1 MGELQGKAIIVT
13 GAGGGIGGATAR
25 LLAQLGA
32 RVVVNDTDAASAEKT
47 VAGITAAGG
56 SAVPHVADVADW
68 DEAESLVARCRDSF
82 GRLDGL
88 VNMAGAFVM
97 GRLDAFTKD
106 TLKTLLAAN
115 VLSTANCAAHALK
128 VMQAQGSGSI
138 INVISG
144 AHMGL
149 PAMSAYGACKGAV
162 ASLTYSWANEL
173 AGSGIRVN
181 AVSPMASGT
190 RMAEIGNAFLRSK
203 GITPPVSNISA
214 ESNAPVFAY
223 LLSDAAAGINGQVV
237 RIEGE
242 QLSLVAHPAVML
254 PVLER
259 AGGWTFETVRQA
271 FTDQLSS
278 RQAPLGI
285 TGVNISGY
293 GPPSRM
299 WADAD
304 KSASA

>member
-25 LLAQLGA
+25 LLAELGA
-32 RVVVNDTDAASAEKT
+32 SVVANDTDAAAAKKT

-56 SAVPHVADVADW
+56 SAISHIADVADW
-68 DEAESLVARCRDSF
+68 DEAERLVARCRDSF
-82 GRLDGL
+82 GTVDGL
-88 VNMAGAFVM
+88 VNIAGAFVM
-97 GRLDAFTKD
+97 GRLDEFTKD
-106 TLKTLLAAN
+106 TLKILLAAN
-115 VLSTANCAAHALK
+115 VLSAANCAAHALK

-173 AGSGIRVN
+173 SGSRIRVN
-181 AVSPMASGT
+181 AVSPMATGT
-190 RMAEIGNAFLRSK
+190 RMAEIGNEFLRSK
-203 GITPPVSNISA
+203 GMAPPVSQVAA

-223 LLSDAAAGINGQVV
+223 LLSDAAAHINGQIV

-259 AGGWTFETVRQA
+259 VGGWTFETVRQA
-271 FTDQLSS
+271 FTEQLNS
-278 RQAPLGI
+278 RQAPLGV
-285 TGVNISGY
+285 TGVTISGY

-299 WADAD
+299 WADAER
-304 KSASA
+304 SAAG